1 MTSRARSHRLQV
13 LDAGEPLDGVLGLPS
28 GPPPDPPAGHADG
41 RVPLAIC
48 CDGVAASLAATND
61 VADHLNQVGLAT
73 FRFTFR
79 GRWPGGDMTGVS
91 LLTEVADLD
100 AVVDAARAGA
110 AAGEGPWGAIDP
122 ERPVLLGQSQG
133 GAVVLLTAARRP
145 RLFAAVV
152 AWHPALS
159 IVDDLHRGLGSLDK
173 VGETFSWMGQTL
185 GRRYAADVWD
195 LDIYTEIAGYTA
207 PPSSSTAPPTA
218 SSRSPTGG
226 TPRGSYRTRASCP
239 SPAPDTAS
247 SGRSWRRRSRPPTT
261 TCAGSACCRPRE
273 LPGAPAG
280 RRDRR
285 PGRQALSGPVG
296 GEARV
301 PCFTMLVMLGG
312 TRRGSRRARR
322 ARTPRPRGDPP
333 WP

>member
-28 GPPPDPPAGHADG
+28 GPPPDPSAGHADG

-79 GRWPGGDMTGVS
+79 GRWPGGDMTDAS

-110 AAGEGPWGAIDP
+110 ASGEGPWAATDP
-122 ERPVLLGQSQG
+122 ERLVLLGQSQG
-133 GAVVLLTAARRP
+133 GAVVLLAAARRP

-207 PPSSSTAPPTA
+207 PVLIVH
-218 SSRSPTGG
+218 
-226 TPRGSYRTRASCP
+226 GSDDLVVPYRYS
-239 SPAPDTAS
+239 
-247 SGRSWRRRSRPPTT
+247 
-261 TCAGSACCRPRE
+261 E
-273 LPGAPAG
+273 
-280 RRDRR
+280 
-285 PGRQALSGPVG
+285 
-296 GEARV
+296 
-301 PCFTMLVMLGG
+301 
-312 TRRGSRRARR
+312 R
-322 ARTPRPRGDPP
+322 ARTTYPDAELVRIDGAGHGFDEGPQEQQALAATVGYLQRVGVMKA
-333 WP
+333 

>member
-28 GPPPDPPAGHADG
+28 GPPPDPSAGHADG

-110 AAGEGPWGAIDP
+110 ASGQGPWAAIDA
-122 ERPVLLGQSQG
+122 ERLVLLGQSQG
-133 GAVVLLTAARRP
+133 GAVALLTAARRP

-195 LDIYTEIAGYTA
+195 LDIYAEIAGYTGPA
-207 PPSSSTAPPTA
+207 LIVH
-218 SSRSPTGG
+218 G
-226 TPRGSYRTRASCP
+226 TTDSLVPVSYGRRAARVLP
-239 SPAPDTAS
+239 HARFVPV
-247 SGRSWRRRSRPPTT
+247 
-261 TCAGSACCRPRE
+261 
-273 LPGAPAG
+273 PGAGHGFQREELEAALAATDDHL
-280 RRDRR
+280 RR
-285 PGRQALSGPVG
+285 VG
-296 GEARV
+296 
-301 PCFTMLVMLGG
+301 LL
-312 TRRGSRRARR
+312 
-322 ARTPRPRGDPP
+322 
-333 WP
+333 